1 MNDTNYK
8 PNSRKF
14 KEEQKNSSEERK
26 IEKVVTGTVKV
37 KKKNELHKL
46 ADVFISEDVKNVK
59 SYVLGDVL
67 VPAIKKAIVDIVT
80 DGVNMIF
87 YGGTRRGPSSSG
99 GSKISYRS
107 FYDRRDDDRRGS
119 THSSGTRAR
128 FDFDEIIFDT
138 RADAQ
143 AVYDLMC
150 ETIERYG
157 FVTVADMYDSA
168 NLTQPFTSNKY
179 GWMNISTAEIIR
191 SRDGGYVIKLPK
203 ASPID

>member
-1 MNDTNYK
+1 MSETNFK
-8 PNSRKF
+8 PNSHRF
-14 KEEQKNSSEERK
+14 KEEQKTASEERK
-26 IEKVVTGTVKV
+26 IEKVITGTAKV
-37 KKKNELHKL
+37 KKKNDLHKL

-80 DGVNMIF
+80 DGINMIF
-87 YGGTRRGPSSSG
+87 YGGTGRGSRSSS
-99 GSKISYRS
+99 GSKISYRN

-119 THSSGTRAR
+119 SHSGGTRAR

-138 RADAQ
+138 RGDAQ
-143 AVYDLMC
+143 AVYDLMS
-150 ETIERYG
+150 EAIERYG
-157 FVTVADMYDSA
+157 FVTVADMYDAA

-191 SRDGGYVIKLPK
+191 ARDGYVIKLPK
-203 ASPID
+203 VSPID

>member
-1 MNDTNYK
+1 MSDTNYK

-26 IEKVVTGTVKV
+26 IEKVVTGGVKV

-87 YGGTRRGPSSSG
+87 YGGTRRGSRSSE

-107 FYDRRDDDRRGS
+107 FYDKRDDDRRGS
-119 THSSGTRAR
+119 TYSGGGTRAR
-128 FDFDEIIFDT
+128 FDFDEIVFDT
-138 RADAQ
+138 RMDAQ
-143 AVYDLMC
+143 AVYDLMS

-191 SRDGGYVIKLPK
+191 VRDGYVIKLPK